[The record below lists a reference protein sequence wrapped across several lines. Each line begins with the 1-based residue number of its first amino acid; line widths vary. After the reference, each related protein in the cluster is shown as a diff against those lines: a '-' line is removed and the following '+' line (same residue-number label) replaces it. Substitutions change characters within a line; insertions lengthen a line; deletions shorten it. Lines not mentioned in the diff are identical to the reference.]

1 MCIQIHFQFL
11 INRLDFYFRKLLHLQ
26 QLRNSSNNLQT
37 QWINLLSIQKA
48 LLLILG
54 IDRYRFH
61 SLVMIDRILEILKKI
76 IIARFLTLISF
87 QQSLHCISQRRI
99 ILLSLYAYLILEQPR
114 EDSLINLDEGLL
126 EHRQRQWELEIDN
139 FISISPSLYLL
150 GTTGPSAYI
159 EIMGYSKWSLL
170 LITKHSIWLYGFTN
184 SICRLMFNKSY

>member
-1 MCIQIHFQFL
+1 MDILILIQCQIGNKSIEMMCIQIHLQFL
-11 INRLDFYFRKLLHLQ
+11 INRFDFYFRKLLHLQ

-37 QWINLLSIQKA
+37 QWINLFSIQKA

-61 SLVMIDRILEILKKI
+61 SLIVIDRILEILKKI
-76 IIARFLTLISF
+76 IIARLLTLISF

-114 EDSLINLDEGLL
+114 ENSLINLDEGLL

-139 FISISPSLYLL
+139 FISISLS
-150 GTTGPSAYI
+150 
-159 EIMGYSKWSLL
+159 
-170 LITKHSIWLYGFTN
+170 
-184 SICRLMFNKSY
+184 